1 MREAASWV
9 VPDEAEA
16 FIQQHKDQAF
26 DLLKTIAR
34 IPSPSNHEEERA
46 RFVKT
51 WLEGKGC
58 TGVYIDDALNVVY
71 PVGDQGDNPLSV
83 FMAHT
88 DVVFPDTTPLPVTVE
103 GGMIKAP
110 GIGDDTANLVALL
123 LCAWYVTE
131 NKLRPRNGEGVLFV
145 ANAGEEGLGNL
156 KGSRKICATYRTRLS
171 QVISFDGTYKGIVN
185 KAVGSLRM
193 EVTVRTEGGH
203 SYADFGNKNAIAYLA
218 RMITTL
224 YQVEVPHT
232 GRTTYN
238 VGLISGGTSV
248 NTIAQEARMAYEFRS
263 DERADL
269 STMQQRFQTV
279 IQEFR
284 GQGVSVEVKPLGE
297 RPCSG
302 DVDAARLDALVQLA
316 RAAIARES
324 GTSPRILPGSTDCNI
339 PLSLGIPSICFGC
352 YLGGGA
358 HTYQE
363 WVEVAS
369 LHSGYRIALSAV
381 LSRF

>member
-1 MREAASWV
+1 
-9 VPDEAEA
+9 
-16 FIQQHKDQAF
+16 
-26 DLLKTIAR
+26 
-34 IPSPSNHEEERA
+34 
-46 RFVKT
+46 
-51 WLEGKGC
+51 
-58 TGVYIDDALNVVY
+58 
-71 PVGDQGDNPLSV
+71 
-83 FMAHT
+83 
-88 DVVFPDTTPLPVTVE
+88 
-103 GGMIKAP
+103 
-110 GIGDDTANLVALL
+110 
-123 LCAWYVTE
+123 
-131 NKLRPRNGEGVLFV
+131 
-145 ANAGEEGLGNL
+145 
-156 KGSRKICATYRTRLS
+156 
-171 QVISFDGTYKGIVN
+171 
-185 KAVGSLRM
+185 
-193 EVTVRTEGGH
+193 
-203 SYADFGNKNAIAYLA
+203 
-218 RMITTL
+218 MITTL

-248 NTIAQEARMAYEFRS
+248 NTIAQEAKMAYEFRS

-269 STMQQRFQTV
+269 ATMQQRFQTV

-284 GQGVSVEVKPLGE
+284 SQGVSVEVKPLGE

-369 LHSGYRIALSAV
+369 LQSGYRIALSAV